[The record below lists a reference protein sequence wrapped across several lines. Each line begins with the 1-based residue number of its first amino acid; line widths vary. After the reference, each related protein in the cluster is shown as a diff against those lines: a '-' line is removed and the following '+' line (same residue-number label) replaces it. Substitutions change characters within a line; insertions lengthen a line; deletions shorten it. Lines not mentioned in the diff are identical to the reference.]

1 MSTHRSPGPLHSVGL
16 ARARTAA
23 NLLLVRDWYRNG
35 DSFRAM
41 RVILCLL
48 KLIIKDWGMYFV
60 DLFIS
65 FF

>member
-1 MSTHRSPGPLHSVGL
+1 MSTHPSPGPLRSVGL
-16 ARARTAA
+16 AWARTAA
-23 NLLLVRDWYRNG
+23 NHLLVCDWYRNG
-35 DSFRAM
+35 DNFRAM